1 MENYIGLHCVKI
13 MGVEYFNIFDLT
25 FKKKSVRDSNG
36 NRKSSQCEIRISTKI
51 QPGGS
56 ENVYSITEQLSTV

>member
-1 MENYIGLHCVKI
+1 

-36 NRKSSQCEIRISTKI
+36 NRKSSQSEIRISTKF